1 MAEEA
6 KTTIVPEDKRLIV
19 AICYVITLLGGIVL
33 FLIAENNR
41 ALKFHALQNI
51 VLGAIIFIL
60 SVLSPLTLCLTEL
73 LAIIVWLYC
82 VYGAYVV
89 YTKGDWRS
97 FVAGFVDSNLM
108 K

>member
-1 MAEEA
+1 MVESY
-6 KTTIVPEDKRLIV
+6 IVPENKRLVV
-19 AICYVITLLGGIVL
+19 AVCYVITLLGGIVL
-33 FLIAENNR
+33 FLIAENNK

-60 SVLSPLTLCLTEL
+60 SFISPLTLCITGL
-73 LAIIVWLYC
+73 LSLILWLYC
-82 VYGAYVV
+82 LYGAYMI

-97 FVAGFVDSNLM
+97 FAAGFVESSLM